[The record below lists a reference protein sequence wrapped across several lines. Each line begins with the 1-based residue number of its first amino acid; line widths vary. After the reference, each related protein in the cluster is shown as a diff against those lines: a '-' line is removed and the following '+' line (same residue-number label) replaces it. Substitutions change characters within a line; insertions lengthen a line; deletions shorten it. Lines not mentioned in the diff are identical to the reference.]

1 MVYDKV
7 DYEKVWRNI
16 MSDKLKVG
24 ILGGTGMVGQRFISL
39 LENHPWFE
47 VVTVAASPRSAG
59 KTYEEAV
66 GGRWK
71 MDTPMPEGV
80 KNLVVMN
87 VNEVEKVA
95 ATVDFVFSA
104 VDMSKDEIKAIE
116 EAYAKTET
124 PVVSNNSAHRW
135 TPDVPMVVPE
145 INPEAAFNHPRN
157 IIANPNCTTIITLM
171 ALFPLH
177 QRFGLKTVIASS
189 YQAVSGSGQHGI
201 AELET
206 QVRAVVD
213 GHPVVK
219 NVYPHQI
226 AFNLLPQIDSF
237 TENGYTKEELKMLNE
252 GRKILSLPE
261 LKVTCTCVR
270 VPVYRSHSISVTA
283 QFEKPVDLETARS
296 AYEGKPGVAL
306 MDNPAEGV
314 WPTPLDSTNGD
325 TCYVGRMRMDMAI
338 DNALTLWVVG
348 DQVRKGAA
356 LNAVQIAELLVNR

>member
-1 MVYDKV
+1 
-7 DYEKVWRNI
+7 
-16 MSDKLKVG
+16 
-24 ILGGTGMVGQRFISL
+24 
-39 LENHPWFE
+39 
-47 VVTVAASPRSAG
+47 
-59 KTYEEAV
+59 
-66 GGRWK
+66 
-71 MDTPMPEGV
+71 
-80 KNLVVMN
+80 
-87 VNEVEKVA
+87 
-95 ATVDFVFSA
+95 
-104 VDMSKDEIKAIE
+104 
-116 EAYAKTET
+116 
-124 PVVSNNSAHRW
+124 
-135 TPDVPMVVPE
+135 
-145 INPEAAFNHPRN
+145 
-157 IIANPNCTTIITLM
+157 M

-177 QRFGLKTVIASS
+177 QQFGLKTVIASS

-201 AELET
+201 TELES

-237 TENGYTKEELKMLNE
+237 TDSGYTKEELKMLNE

-283 QFEKPVDLETARS
+283 QFEQPVDLEKARQ

-306 MDNPAEGV
+306 MDNPAEGL

-325 TCYVGRMRMDMAI
+325 TCYVGRMRRDMAI

-356 LNAVQIAELLVNR
+356 LNAVQIAELLINR